1 MNISDLS
8 NMKLVDLKQ
17 LAHDKGINDAYKYNK
32 KELIDVIISKL
43 EKIEKLEK
51 ELKYAEGFLMS
62 VNKKLSNEKFVA
74 NAPEKVI
81 AMERKKLSDA
91 EAKISILKEQIEIL
105 KK

>member
-1 MNISDLS
+1 LTKKPEMAVGFIVRTQEYFILLDD
-8 NMKLVDLKQ
+8 MI
-17 LAHDKGINDAYKYNK
+17 DKEA
-32 KELIDVIISKL
+32 E
-43 EKIEKLEK
+43 IEKLEK

>member
-1 MNISDLS
+1 
-8 NMKLVDLKQ
+8 
-17 LAHDKGINDAYKYNK
+17 
-32 KELIDVIISKL
+32 
-43 EKIEKLEK
+43 
-51 ELKYAEGFLMS
+51 MS

-81 AMERKKLSDA
+81 EMERKKLSDA